1 MRSLAPFF
9 ARCYTPNMKQDVH
22 GNTENVRQSTLTE
35 IAELYN
41 IDTGDDFAS
50 YELLERMAAL
60 TEAVGREISVYLSR
74 AGKVVDVSVGDAKSV
89 SLPALRL
96 VRNSDRLCGVR
107 CVHTHPNGSG
117 MLSDVDI
124 GTLHAQLLD
133 AMCAVGVREGKAG
146 SFYAAFVNDITTAI
160 PLVYGPMRPYQLPQ
174 KQLLDAI
181 VEADARLRSATVAVA
196 ETEPTRAILC
206 GIENNENYDTLEE
219 LAELAKTAGAEVVH
233 VERQRRRPPDN
244 ATYIGSGKAEELRLH
259 GQAQRAEL
267 FIFDDELSGIQIRN
281 LEEIL
286 GAPVID
292 RTMLILDIFA
302 LRATTREGKLQVELA
317 QLKYR
322 LPRLLG
328 QGVVLSRQ
336 GASCVGMRGPG
347 EKKLEIDRRRIK
359 RRVFELEQELLEV
372 EKQRD
377 LRRAARTKNETP
389 IVALVGYTNAG
400 KSSLLNLLSGS
411 DVLAKD
417 MLFATLDPIVRQIKL
432 PIGTTCLLSD
442 TVGFINK
449 LPHHLIEAFSSTL
462 EEVREA
468 DLILHVI
475 DISNPVY
482 HAQLRVVENVLESLH
497 VIDTPRLNVFNKADM
512 LEANALRRTDGLYIS
527 VRTGEGIEDL
537 QKRIESFLAAH
548 KRKVAFFIPYER
560 YDVIPSIRKNGNILE
575 EVYEENGTRILCLME
590 SVEIEKMKSHGL
602 RPIEER

>member
-1 MRSLAPFF
+1 
-9 ARCYTPNMKQDVH
+9 MKQEVH
-22 GNTENVRQSTLTE
+22 GNTENLKQTLLSE
-35 IAELYN
+35 IAKLYEL
-41 IDTGDDFAS
+41 DTGEDFMS
-50 YELLERMAAL
+50 FELIERMAAL
-60 TEAVGREISVYLSR
+60 TGAVGREISVYLSR
-74 AGKVVDVSVGDAKSV
+74 AGKVADVSVGDAKSV
-89 SLPALRL
+89 SLPELRL
-96 VRNSDRLCGVR
+96 VRNTDRLCGVR

-133 AMCAVGVREGKAG
+133 AMCAIGVREGKPG
-146 SFYAAFVNDITTAI
+146 SFYAAFVNDVESGV
-160 PLVYGPMRPYQLPQ
+160 PLIYGPLRPYNLPQ
-174 KQLLDAI
+174 KILQNAI
-181 VEADARLRSATVAVA
+181 TEADARLRASTVAVA
-196 ETEPTRAILC
+196 EIAPTRAILC
-206 GIENNENYDTLEE
+206 GIENNESYDTLEE

-233 VERQRRRPPDN
+233 VESQRRRPPDN
-244 ATYIGSGKAEELRLH
+244 ATYIGSGKAEELRFA

-281 LEEIL
+281 LEQIL

-328 QGVVLSRQ
+328 QGVILSRQ

-377 LRRAARTKNETP
+377 LRRAARAKRETLL
-389 IVALVGYTNAG
+389 VALVGYTNSG
-400 KSSLLNLLSGS
+400 KSTLLNALSGS
-411 DVLAKD
+411 DVVAAD
-417 MLFATLDPIVRQIKL
+417 MLFATLDPVVRQVTL
-432 PIGTTCLLSD
+432 PQGALCLLSD

-449 LPHHLIEAFSSTL
+449 LPHHLVEAFASTL

-475 DISNPVY
+475 DVSNPAY
-482 HAQLRVVENVLESLH
+482 GAQLRVVESVLESLNA
-497 VIDTPRLNVFNKADM
+497 IDTPRLNLFNKMDK
-512 LEANALRRTDGLYIS
+512 LEVGTPRRSDGIYIS
-527 VRTGEGIEDL
+527 AGTGEGIPAL
-537 QKRIESFLAAH
+537 QARIEEFLAGR
-548 KRKVAFFIPYER
+548 KRRVEFFVPYAN
-560 YDVIPSIRKNGNILE
+560 YDAVQAIRNHGNILE
-575 EVYEENGTRILCLME
+575 EMHEEDGTRIRCLME
-590 SVEIEKMKSHGL
+590 SVELAKLKGQRIVPVEEK
-602 RPIEER
+602 

>member
-1 MRSLAPFF
+1 
-9 ARCYTPNMKQDVH
+9 MKQEVH
-22 GNTENVRQSTLTE
+22 GNTENLKQTLLSE
-35 IAELYN
+35 IAKLYEL
-41 IDTGDDFAS
+41 DTGEDFMS
-50 YELLERMAAL
+50 FELIERMAAL
-60 TEAVGREISVYLSR
+60 TGAVGREISVYLSR
-74 AGKVVDVSVGDAKSV
+74 AGKVADVSVGDAKSV
-89 SLPALRL
+89 SLPELRL
-96 VRNSDRLCGVR
+96 VRNTDRLCGVR

-133 AMCAVGVREGKAG
+133 AMCAIGVREGKPG
-146 SFYAAFVNDITTAI
+146 SFYAAFVNDVESGV
-160 PLVYGPMRPYQLPQ
+160 PLIYGPLRPYNLPQ
-174 KQLLDAI
+174 KILQNAI
-181 VEADARLRSATVAVA
+181 TEADARLRASTVAVA
-196 ETEPTRAILC
+196 EIAPTRAILC
-206 GIENNENYDTLEE
+206 GIENNESYDTLEE

-233 VERQRRRPPDN
+233 VESQRRRPPDN
-244 ATYIGSGKAEELRLH
+244 ATYIGSGKAEELRFA

-281 LEEIL
+281 LEQIL

-328 QGVVLSRQ
+328 QGVILSRQ

-377 LRRAARTKNETP
+377 LRRAARAKRETLL
-389 IVALVGYTNAG
+389 VALVGYTNSG
-400 KSSLLNLLSGS
+400 KSTLLNALSGS
-411 DVLAKD
+411 DVVAAD
-417 MLFATLDPIVRQIKL
+417 MLFATLDPVVRQVTL
-432 PIGTTCLLSD
+432 PQGALCLLSD

-449 LPHHLIEAFSSTL
+449 LPHHLVEAFASTL

-475 DISNPVY
+475 DVSNPAY
-482 HAQLRVVENVLESLH
+482 GAQLRVVESVLESLNA
-497 VIDTPRLNVFNKADM
+497 IDTPRLNLFNKMDK
-512 LEANALRRTDGLYIS
+512 LEVGTPRRSDGIYIS
-527 VRTGEGIEDL
+527 AGTGEGIPAL
-537 QKRIESFLAAH
+537 QARIEEFLAGR
-548 KRKVAFFIPYER
+548 KRRVEFFVP
-560 YDVIPSIRKNGNILE
+560 
-575 EVYEENGTRILCLME
+575 
-590 SVEIEKMKSHGL
+590 
-602 RPIEER
+602 